1 MNDGVKELIKL
12 VQENP
17 DAEVICMTDTDV
29 VGDGSFGDYLSEIHS
44 CRLGEYVCYSERV
57 FDDREDFKEEY
68 YDMNADEL
76 NKRFGYAVQFD
87 DTEYTEEEWEQH
99 EKAAKALE
107 DYLDGLAEK
116 WFKKAIIVYIT
127 VPTTIDMNE
136 CTESEP
142 EDLKKEKEN

>member
-57 FDDREDFKEEY
+57 FDDREEFKEEY
-68 YDMNADEL
+68 YDANADEL
-76 NKRFGYAVQFD
+76 NKKFGYAVQFD
-87 DTEYTEEEWEQH
+87 DLKYN

-107 DYLDGLAEK
+107 DYLDALAEK

-127 VPTTIDMNE
+127 VPTTIDTNE
-136 CTESEP
+136 CTERKP
-142 EDLKKEKEN
+142 EDLMKENEE

>member
-29 VGDGSFGDYLSEIHS
+29 VGDGSFREYLSEIHG

-68 YDMNADEL
+68 YDANADEL
-76 NKRFGYAVQFD
+76 NKRFGYTVQFD
-87 DTEYTEEEWEQH
+87 DLKYN

-136 CTESEP
+136 CTEREP
-142 EDLKKEKEN
+142 EDLKKEND

>member
-1 MNDGVKELIKL
+1 MNNGVKELIKL

-57 FDDREDFKEEY
+57 YDDREDFKEEY
-68 YDMNADEL
+68 YDANADEL
-76 NKRFGYAVQFD
+76 NKRFGYTVQFD
-87 DTEYTEEEWEQH
+87 DLKYN

-107 DYLDGLAEK
+107 DYLDTLAEK

-127 VPTTIDMNE
+127 VPTTIDANE
-136 CTESEP
+136 CTEREP
-142 EDLKKEKEN
+142 EDLKKEND